1 MNSATRLVIA
11 VASAALVSYAA
22 LLDVPVF
29 LFGGL

>member
-29 LFGGL
+29 LLGGL